1 MKGNKKLRNL
11 LKDERG
17 SLYLVA
23 IAFITIIIGGIAY
36 TVSYFIYNNFYAAI
50 QPQLNLTS
58 TGTDSVAFA
67 VNLWDSIPFLIM
79 VVIAFY
85 LYTNFQRSE
94 SGQP

>member
-1 MKGNKKLRNL
+1 MKGNRKLRNL
-11 LKDERG
+11 LKDKRG

-50 QPQLNLTS
+50 QPQLNLTVQ
-58 TGTDSVAFA
+58 GTESVQFA

-79 VVIAFY
+79 IVVAFY
-85 LYTNFQRSE
+85 LYTNFQRRE
-94 SGQP
+94 AEQP